1 MLSGVRVALGAL
13 VLNVMMMGAA
23 FAAGCSAPD
32 IVQDVPFFRDRM
44 NLGTKGI
51 STIIYV
57 HKDDQRISAS
67 FQTATVAAPDPS
79 VSRVSFAAEQQAKM
93 HDSQASARARG
104 ATVAA
109 TVNPDDPVQW
119 RIFYSNDASY
129 GQDRLVGQYGIYV
142 SATCLLTAT
151 ISAPEGDQSAG
162 DAFKRRWNDLV
173 SAMEDVRASVA
184 RTGEPIH
191 FAQEDLSPKGAKA
204 YVIGLGIPCFATL
217 VLFVLLNFFVTV
229 GRPSMVSRSVVALAA
244 LSAIAALVANM
255 VGWTTG
261 QIPVEM
267 LVLLGI
273 CGGVAAAGGALA
285 NRFPTL
291 IATCIAG
298 GTGFGLIGYA
308 FFGWTNGQELCYAIG
323 LALLLCAVVSA
334 LSWGSARTLTDSI

>member
-1 MLSGVRVALGAL
+1 MSGVRAAIGAL
-13 VLNVMMMGAA
+13 VLNVMMAGAA
-23 FAAGCSAPD
+23 FAGSCSAPD

-44 NLGTKGI
+44 TLGTKGI
-51 STIIYV
+51 ATVIYV
-57 HKDDQRISAS
+57 HKDDPRISAS
-67 FQTATVAAPDPS
+67 FQTAPVAAPDPN
-79 VSRVSFAAEQQAKM
+79 VSRVAFAAEQQAKM
-93 HDSQASARARG
+93 YDSQASARARG
-104 ATVAA
+104 ATVVA

-119 RIFYSNDASY
+119 RIFYSKDSSY

-173 SAMEDVRASVA
+173 AAMEDVRAA
-184 RTGEPIH
+184 AGTIGEPIH
-191 FAQEDLSPKGAKA
+191 FAQEDLSPKGTKA
-204 YVIGLGIPCFATL
+204 YVIGLGIPFLATL
-217 VLFVLLNFFVTV
+217 LLFLLLNSFVTV
-229 GRPSMVSRSVVALAA
+229 GRPSVVSRSMVGLAA

-255 VGWTTG
+255 VGWTAG

-273 CGGVAAAGGALA
+273 CGGIAMGGAA
-285 NRFPTL
+285 FASRYPTL

-308 FFGWTNGQELCYAIG
+308 FFGWANGQEVVYAIG
-323 LALLLCAVVSA
+323 AALLLCAVVSA
-334 LSWGSARTLTDSI
+334 LSWGSARTLADTI